1 MDKEKVVKEAE
12 KFVRANVP
20 SSRLPAEEYLRHV
33 GAVRKYALWLARIY
47 NADKFVVEVA
57 ALLHDVAA
65 DADATHAAE
74 GARVSREFLSKF
86 DVPDEIKENIAKAI
100 ETHSIGGKS
109 GAIEQQ
115 ILKDADGLGF
125 IEDYFKWFFENKK
138 QSMPLEEARKQS
150 IEKTESMVDKIK
162 TPEGVKLAKKLMPK
176 ALHYLQSAP

>member
-12 KFVRANVP
+12 KFVRANIP
-20 SSRLPAEEYLRHV
+20 SSRLPAEDYLQHV
-33 GAVRKYALWLARIY
+33 AAVRKYALWLARIY

-74 GARVSREFLSKF
+74 GAKVSRRFLPKF
-86 DVPDEIKENIAKAI
+86 DVPDEIKEKIAKAI
-100 ETHSIGGKS
+100 ETHSIACKS
-109 GAIEQQ
+109 VAIEQQ
-115 ILKDADGLGF
+115 IIRDADGLGF
-125 IEDYFKWFFENKK
+125 IEDYFKWFFENLKK
-138 QSMPLEEARKQS
+138 RFPLEEARKQS

-162 TPEGVKLAKKLMPK
+162 TPEGAKLAKKLLPK